1 MSYYSYNWTKGRDII
16 DRLGG
21 PDYLKLVLGAKDIRL
36 TYYISTKDNSSW
48 ATIVFKLEPRG
59 EYRVSLVVKFVAYKH
74 LKVRLVETR
83 RVGPFFFRRTDVHV
97 KQERKIFPNSVY
109 LSLPDPLRNKESLSY
124 LISCIE
130 EVTGRCLDPFGM
142 LS

>member
-1 MSYYSYNWTKGRDII
+1 MSYYSYNWKYGRDII

-21 PDYLKLVLGAKDIRL
+21 PDYLKLALGAKNIRL
-36 TYYISTKDNSSW
+36 TRYISTDVSSSW

-59 EYRVSLVVKFVAYKH
+59 EYRVSLVVKFVSYKN
-74 LKVRLVETR
+74 LEVRLVETR
-83 RVGPFFFRRTDVHV
+83 KIGPFFLRRTDVHV
-97 KQERKIFPNSVY
+97 KQKRKIFPCNVY
-109 LSLPDPLRNKESLSY
+109 VSLPDPLRDKESLSY
-124 LISCIE
+124 FISCIE